1 MNKKILVV
9 GGGIGGLETAFSLKH
24 LLKSKEEITLLDRSD
39 HQSFLPSIHEVI
51 SGKVRPHDIE
61 IPFAP
66 LLKTSRIPFVQTEI
80 LSVDLEER
88 RVHTTDEALEY
99 DYLVLACG
107 AEANYYGIPGAQ
119 EFAHPFRTPEQAE
132 RIGQEI
138 KEILS
143 DPTRPCRII
152 IAGGG
157 LEGVEVAGEL
167 IDLIRETG
175 NQEALESG
183 GVTIELVEGADSL
196 LPGCSQSTQDFVE
209 QFLANKGIKIS
220 TKSRIAK
227 VNGERIVL
235 ENDEEREMS
244 ILIWTGGIQPAK
256 FIRDLPLPKDAGGW
270 LQVTSDL
277 NSTGGDRIFGVGDII
292 SVTAEEPHAPLPRV
306 AYYAL
311 DQARIAALNIFYDI
325 RGRRKIGYHPKIK
338 PQLISLGSKMGV
350 LTGDELVLSGSWVVG
365 LKKIV
370 EKRHLWTYRQK
381 PYSLAAA
388 ELLPGAEIRHL
399 ARLFLPI

>member
-1 MNKKILVV
+1 MKKRIVIA
-9 GGGIGGLETAFSLKH
+9 GGGFGGLETAFSLKH
-24 LLKSKEEITLLDRSD
+24 LLKSTEEITLLDRND

-66 LLKTSRIPFVQTEI
+66 LLKIAGIPFVQTEI

-88 RVHTTDEALEY
+88 RVRTTDEVLEY

-107 AEANYYGIPGAQ
+107 GEANFYGVPGAQ

-132 RIGQEI
+132 RIGQDI

-143 DPTRPCRII
+143 DPTRPCRVI

-183 GVTIELVEGADSL
+183 SVTIELVDGAERL
-196 LPGCSQSTQDFVE
+196 LPGCSQRTQDFVE
-209 QFLANKGIKIS
+209 QFLTGKGIKIS
-220 TKSRIAK
+220 TKSRIEK
-227 VNGERIVL
+227 VHGDRIVL
-235 ENDEEREMS
+235 ENGEEREMS
-244 ILIWTGGIQPAK
+244 ILIWTGGIQPGK

-277 NSTGGDRIFGVGDII
+277 NSTVDDRVFGVGDII
-292 SVTAEEPHAPLPRV
+292 SVTVEEPHAPLPRV

-311 DQARIAALNIFYDI
+311 DQARVAALNIFYDI
-325 RGRRKIGYHPKIK
+325 KGRRKIGYHPKIK

-350 LTGDELVLSGSWVVG
+350 LTGDELVLSGSWIVG
-365 LKKIV
+365 MKKVV
-370 EKRHLWTYRQK
+370 EKRHLWTYRQR

-388 ELLPGAEIRHL
+388 RLLPGSEIRHL